1 MPSPEA
7 RPSIGILEGESHIS
21 SPRALTPAANQ
32 ALQTVEKALQK
43 AQLQRIDESQPF
55 DLCVFK
61 TAQLPTA
68 VLWQNGPLLWVH
80 PNASPAKIT

>member
-1 MPSPEA
+1 MGDINWL
-7 RPSIGILEGESHIS
+7 RPFLKISSAELKALFDILEGDSYIS

-43 AQLQRIDESQPF
+43 AQLQHIDESQPF

-68 VLWQNGPLLWVH
+68 VL
-80 PNASPAKIT
+80 